1 MIKRGFLNNGS
12 AFRHACVYSLYIF
25 SDRENITPTKIL
37 LPDLAT
43 WYLMIVTITTGLTIA
58 LPQLLGPR
66 SPRVLMF
73 HGLLNIYAVHPSH
86 AFSFHHLYT
95 ICIPTT
101 FFTPLRFLS
110 LPSIP
115 LQNRSFIGCC
125 HQHQSCTKWHNPS
138 PFPSTHIG
146 HWLLTDPTSVA
157 QNETWA
163 NSDSNMNTK
172 NKSSNIC
179 VPQIATLFCAL
190 SITFSKMFQVMSI
203 SNQDAFACYQKQN
216 RVSPCDWATLNGS

>member
-1 MIKRGFLNNGS
+1 MIKRGFLNKGS

-43 WYLMIVTITTGLTIA
+43 WHLMIVTITTGLTIA

-66 SPRVLMF
+66 SPGVLMF
-73 HGLLNIYAVHPSH
+73 HGPLNIYAVHRSH

-115 LQNRSFIGCC
+115 LQNQSFIGCC

-146 HWLLTDPTSVA
+146 HWLLTDPTSVTLMKHG
-157 QNETWA
+157 QIQTQTW
-163 NSDSNMNTK
+163 T
-172 NKSSNIC
+172 
-179 VPQIATLFCAL
+179 
-190 SITFSKMFQVMSI
+190 
-203 SNQDAFACYQKQN
+203 QKQIFKHLC
-216 RVSPCDWATLNGS
+216 SPNCYFVLCPLLFPKCSK

>member
-1 MIKRGFLNNGS
+1 MCLQ
-12 AFRHACVYSLYIF
+12 SLQN
-25 SDRENITPTKIL
+25 RENITPTKIL

-43 WYLMIVTITTGLTIA
+43 WHLMIVTITTGLTIA

-73 HGLLNIYAVHPSH
+73 HVLLNIYAVHPSH

-179 VPQIATLFCAL
+179 VPQIAILCFVHYFFQHVPSNEHLKPRCFCMLPEAKPRFTLRL
-190 SITFSKMFQVMSI
+190 GNT
-203 SNQDAFACYQKQN
+203 
-216 RVSPCDWATLNGS
+216 

>member
-1 MIKRGFLNNGS
+1 MHVFTVFTYSQIEKTLHQQKSSFLTL
-12 AFRHACVYSLYIF
+12 RHGIYI
-25 SDRENITPTKIL
+25 
-37 LPDLAT
+37 
-43 WYLMIVTITTGLTIA
+43 MIVTITTGLTIA

-115 LQNRSFIGCC
+115 LQNRSFIGRC

-172 NKSSNIC
+172 TNLQTFVFPKLLHSFVLC
-179 VPQIATLFCAL
+179 PLLFPKC
-190 SITFSKMFQVMSI
+190 SK
-203 SNQDAFACYQKQN
+203 
-216 RVSPCDWATLNGS
+216 

>member
-43 WYLMIVTITTGLTIA
+43 WHLMIVTITTGLTIA

-73 HGLLNIYAVHPSH
+73 HGPPNIYAVHPSH

-95 ICIPTT
+95 ICIPT

-172 NKSSNIC
+172 TNLQTFVFPKLLHSFVLC
-179 VPQIATLFCAL
+179 PLLFPKC
-190 SITFSKMFQVMSI
+190 SK
-203 SNQDAFACYQKQN
+203 
-216 RVSPCDWATLNGS
+216 